1 MKHPRPLRTIG
12 RRDFIKSGALAGLG
26 VGLATITGP
35 VSAAIPPTP
44 EVRRYAS
51 LGRTGMKISDISFG
65 ADRLSPGQEDLVRHA
80 FDVGINYFDTAE
92 TYRGG
97 DSEITLGRALRG
109 KRDKVFLTSKTLAW
123 PDTDKHAIMQALEG
137 SLRRLQTDHVD
148 VYFNHAV
155 NEVARLKNP
164 EWYEFADAAKKQGKI
179 RFTGMSGHAGHLT
192 KCLDYALDSG
202 KYDVILCAYNFG
214 QDPRFYQRFL
224 GGFDMV
230 ARQPDL
236 PRVIE
241 KAKQRGVGVVVM
253 KTLMGARLND
263 MRPYERDGATF
274 AQAAFRWVLSDRNV
288 DGLIVSMTG
297 RESIDEYLGASGSRT
312 VGAADLPLLEH
323 YARVNGTSYCKHACD
338 ACEGACPIGVAIPDV
353 MRTRMYAVD
362 YRDLRMAR
370 DEYAMITRN
379 AEACLSC
386 SAKPCAGACPH
397 GVQIDALTAPTH
409 RLLSSV

>member
-1 MKHPRPLRTIG
+1 MKHQRRSRAIG
-12 RRDFIKSGALAGLG
+12 RRDFIKKGALAGLG
-26 VGLATITGP
+26 VGLSVLSG
-35 VSAAIPPTP
+35 SASASIPPTP
-44 EVRRYAS
+44 QVRRYAP

-97 DSEITLGRALRG
+97 ESETTLGNALRG
-109 KRDKVFLTSKTLAW
+109 KRHNVFLASKTLAW
-123 PDTDKHAIMQALEG
+123 PETDKDAMMQALEG
-137 SLRRLQTDHVD
+137 SLRRLQTDYID

-155 NEVARLKNP
+155 NDVARLKNP
-164 EWYEFADAAKKQGKI
+164 GWYEFTEAAKKQGKI

-192 KCLDYALDSG
+192 RCLGYALDSG
-202 KYDVILCAYNFG
+202 KFDVILCAYNFG

-241 KAKQRGVGVVVM
+241 KAKQRDVGVVVM

-263 MRPYERDGATF
+263 MRRYERDGATF
-274 AQAAFRWVLSDRNV
+274 AQAAFRWVLSNRNV
-288 DGLIVSMTG
+288 DGVIVSMTN
-297 RESIDEYLGASGSRT
+297 RESIDEYLGASGSRM
-312 VGAADLPLLEH
+312 VEAEDLPLLER
-323 YARVNGTSYCKHACD
+323 YARLNGTSYCKHACD
-338 ACEGACPIGVAIPDV
+338 ACEGACPAGVAIADV

-362 YRDLRMAR
+362 YGDLRMAR
-370 DEYAMITRN
+370 DEYSMIAQN

-397 GVQIDALTAPTH
+397 GLKIDMLTAPTH
-409 RLLSSV
+409 SLLSSV